1 MKKISIRH
9 VLLLTVVG
17 LTLGAVFVVSSVYST
32 TATTMFNQLGMSDM
46 LQDMATVSDRLS
58 TYVGRV
64 REVASAVAGD
74 IEAEENFNAES
85 FAQSVRFYTGNTEDI
100 SALILVDEYGTPIMG
115 LPGAQFK

>member
-64 REVASAVAGD
+64 REATSRPRRTSTPRALRRACAS
-74 IEAEENFNAES
+74 IP
-85 FAQSVRFYTGNTEDI
+85 
-100 SALILVDEYGTPIMG
+100 GTRRTSP
-115 LPGAQFK
+115 P